1 LERTVPVPS
10 FAYEF
15 PYGSKKLPIFAANVV
30 ASSQHLAAT
39 AGLRMLA
46 RGGNAVDA
54 AIAAAIAI
62 TVVEPTMNGIGAD
75 AFCILW
81 DGTKLVGLN
90 ASGHS
95 PALMTP
101 DRYTGKTQM
110 PNTGWDCVTV
120 PGAVSLWVE
129 LHKRYGKLPFADLFE
144 PGIQY
149 ARDGFRVS
157 YMVSRQWDRAITRL
171 KGQPSWLA
179 AFLPNGR
186 APQPGEIWKFPAQA
200 ETLAKIAAS
209 NGESFY
215 RGELAEAMDRY
226 AQATGGALRKADLAA
241 HKPDWVDPIGLTY
254 RGTTLHEIP
263 PSGQGIAA
271 CMALGILENFDIAGH
286 ENDGPEV
293 AHLRIEAMKLAFA
306 DIHKYVAD
314 PRFMQVTPAQ
324 LLDKTYLKS
333 RAKLIDPRKAQNFGP
348 GVPKQSGT
356 IYLGA
361 ADASGM
367 MVSLIQ
373 SNYTGFGSGIVVPG
387 TGIALQNRGTG
398 FSLEPGHANFV
409 GPNKR
414 PFHTIIPG
422 FITKD
427 GRPVA
432 TFGLMGG
439 GMQPQ
444 GHMQVFS
451 RIVDYGQNPQA
462 AIDGPRWRLH
472 ESDGTVW
479 TESHMPDSTLTGLES
494 RGHKITRTTW
504 PSFDFGSSQ
513 IIWRFPEGGPY
524 LGASESRRDGAAVGF

>member
-1 LERTVPVPS
+1 MPS
-10 FAYEF
+10 FNYDF
-15 PYGSKKLPIFAANVV
+15 PYGAKKLPIFASNVV

-46 RGGNAVDA
+46 KGGNAVDA
-54 AIAAAIAI
+54 AVASAIAI

-101 DRYTGKTQM
+101 DQYQGQAKM
-110 PNTGWDCVTV
+110 PDVGWGTV
-120 PGAVSLWVE
+120 STPGAVSLWMT
-129 LHKRYGKLPFADLFE
+129 LHGRYGKLPFADLFE
-144 PGIQY
+144 PAIKY
-149 ARDGFRVS
+149 ASDGFRVS
-157 YMVSRQWDRAITRL
+157 YMVARQWDRAIARL
-171 KGQPSWLA
+171 KGQDDWVKS
-179 AFLPNGR
+179 FLPNGR
-186 APQPGEIWKFPAQA
+186 APQPGELWKFPDQA
-200 ETLAKIAAS
+200 KTLTKIAES
-209 NGESFY
+209 KGESFY
-215 RGELAEAMDRY
+215 RGELAEAMDKH
-226 AQATGGALRKADLAA
+226 AKATGGALRLNDLAA
-241 HKPDWVDPIGLTY
+241 HKSDWVDPIGLTY

-306 DIHKYVAD
+306 DLNKYVAD
-314 PRFMQVTPAQ
+314 PRFMAVTPAQ
-324 LLDKTYLKS
+324 LLDKSYLKS
-333 RAKLIDPRKAQNFGP
+333 RARLIDPRKAQNFGP
-348 GVPKQSGT
+348 GVPRQSGT
-356 IYLGA
+356 IYLGT

-398 FSLEPGHANFV
+398 FSLEPGHANFIAP
-409 GPNKR
+409 GKR

-462 AIDGPRWRLH
+462 AIDGPRWRVH
-472 ESDGTVW
+472 ETDGTVW
-479 TESHMPDSTLTGLES
+479 TEQHMPDSTLTGLES
-494 RGHKITRTTW
+494 RGHKLTRTGW

>member
-1 LERTVPVPS
+1 MPT
-10 FAYEF
+10 FTYDF
-15 PYGSKKLPIFAANVV
+15 PYASRKLPIFAENVV
-30 ASSQHLAAT
+30 ATSQHLAAT

-46 RGGNAVDA
+46 KGGNAVDA
-54 AIAAAIAI
+54 AIATAIAI

-81 DGTKLVGLN
+81 DGTKLVGMN

-101 DRYTGKTQM
+101 DKYAGQPAM
-110 PNTGWDCVTV
+110 PSVGWGSVTT
-120 PGAVSLWVE
+120 PGAVSLWMT
-129 LHKRYGKLPFADLFE
+129 LHGRYGKLPFADLFE
-144 PGIQY
+144 PAIKY
-149 ARDGFRVS
+149 ATDGFRVS
-157 YMVSRQWDRAITRL
+157 YMVARQWERAIDRL
-171 KGQPSWLA
+171 KGQESWVK
-179 AFLPNGR
+179 AFLPHGR
-186 APQPGEIWKFPAQA
+186 APRPGEIWKFPDQA
-200 ETLAKIAAS
+200 KTLAKIAES
-209 NGESFY
+209 KGESFY
-215 RGELAEAMDRY
+215 RGELAEAMDRF
-226 AQATGGALRKADLAA
+226 ARETGGALRKEDLAA
-241 HKPDWVDPIGLTY
+241 HEAHWVDPIGLTY

-286 ENDGPEV
+286 DCDGPEV

-306 DIHKYVAD
+306 DIWRYVAD
-314 PRFMQVTPAQ
+314 PRFMDVTPAQ
-324 LLDKTYLKS
+324 LLDKHYLKN
-333 RAKLIDPRKAQNFGP
+333 RARLIDPKKAQQFGP
-348 GVPKQSGT
+348 GTPKDGGT
-356 IYLGA
+356 IYLGT

-373 SNYTGFGSGIVVPG
+373 SNYTGFGSGIVIPG
-387 TGIALQNRGTG
+387 TGIALQNRATG
-398 FSLEPGHANFV
+398 FVTDKGHPNEV
-409 GPNKR
+409 GPGKR
-414 PFHTIIPG
+414 PFHTIIPA

-439 GMQPQ
+439 AMQPQ

-451 RIVDYGQNPQA
+451 RIVDFGQNPQA
-462 AIDGPRWRLH
+462 AIDGPRWRVH

-479 TESHMPDSTLTGLES
+479 TEEHMAADTLGGLEA
-494 RGHKITRTTW
+494 RGHKLTRTKW

-513 IIWRFPEGGPY
+513 IIWRPAEGGPY

>member
-1 LERTVPVPS
+1 MPS
-10 FAYEF
+10 FNYEF
-15 PYGSKKLPIFAANVV
+15 PYSSKKLPIFAANVV
-30 ASSQHLAAT
+30 ASSQHLAST

-54 AIAAAIAI
+54 AIAAAAAI

-101 DRYTGKTQM
+101 DHYKGQDRM
-110 PNTGWDCVTV
+110 PNVGWGSVTT
-120 PGAVSLWVE
+120 PGAVSLWME

-144 PGIQY
+144 PAIKY

-157 YMVSRQWDRAITRL
+157 YMVARQWESAIDRL
-171 KGQPSWLA
+171 KGQESWVK

-186 APQPGEIWKFPAQA
+186 APRPGELWQFPDQARTLTKIA
-200 ETLAKIAAS
+200 ETK
-209 NGESFY
+209 GEAFY
-215 RGELAEAMDRY
+215 RGELAEAMDKY
-226 AQATGGALRKADLAA
+226 SKETGGFLRLNDLAE
-241 HKPDWVDPIGLTY
+241 HKADWVDPIGLTY

-271 CMALGILENFDIAGH
+271 LMALGILENFDVAEH
-286 ENDGPEV
+286 NPDSPEM

-306 DIHKYVAD
+306 DIYKYVSD
-314 PRFMQVTPAQ
+314 PRFMEVTPKQ
-324 LLDKTYLKS
+324 MLDKGYLKS
-333 RAKLIDPRKAQNFGP
+333 RAKLINPKKAKDFGP
-348 GVPKQSGT
+348 GTPKDGGT
-356 IYLGA
+356 IYLGT
-361 ADASGM
+361 ADESGM

-373 SNYTGFGSGIVVPG
+373 SNFMGFGSGIVPPG

-398 FSLEPGHANFV
+398 FVTTKGHANEV
-409 GPNKR
+409 GPKKR

-427 GRPVA
+427 GKPVA

-439 GMQPQ
+439 AMQPQ

-451 RIVDYGQNPQA
+451 RIIDYGQNPQA
-462 AIDGPRWRLH
+462 AIDAPRWRVH
-472 ESDGTVW
+472 ESDGTIW
-479 TESHMPDSTLTGLES
+479 TEEGLPAATAEGLEQ
-494 RGHKITRTTW
+494 RGHKLTRTKD
-504 PSFDFGSSQ
+504 PSFAFGSSQ
-513 IIWRFPEGGPY
+513 IIWKFPEGGPY